1 MASIHHLIGW
11 HAWLLPSSP
20 WQCECPPSSHHHG
33 NGSVPQQPS
42 AWAECKPLNQDH
54 HGNMCLLKHQ
64 AAVCLGVC
72 VCVCVCAQQWYQ
84 PYHKVLPNEMF
95 SVYLSLYFSSKFF
108 TFHCILILV
117 GGWVPQCRPCPKW
130 GPAGGLNGTDR
141 ASVHPN
147 RCWILWAPLGAHHPC
162 LLGTSSSVSVLTH
175 NSESW
180 QNHRG
185 WI

>member
-64 AAVCLGVC
+64 AVVCLGYVC
-72 VCVCVCAQQWYQ
+72 VYQWYQ
-84 PYHKVLPNEMF
+84 PYHKSLANEIF
-95 SVYLSLYFSSKFF
+95 SVHLALIVLLEQVFHISLHPHS
-108 TFHCILILV
+108 
-117 GGWVPQCRPCPKW
+117 GGWVPWCRPCPKW

-141 ASVHPN
+141 TPVPSYPH
-147 RCWILWAPLGAHHPC
+147 CWILWAPLGAHRPC

-180 QNHRG
+180 QNHGG